1 MAYQVGAQADKDYVQ
16 DFIKDEF
23 TADCNQVDV
32 FCERKMYWELMSIN
46 TCVIFQ
52 GSVIFPHDKKD
63 PEPADDVNQIAT
75 TGVGLS
81 K

>member
-1 MAYQVGAQADKDYVQ
+1 MAYQVVAQADKDYVQ

-32 FCERKMYWELMSIN
+32 FWKGKWIGNLWVI
-46 TCVIFQ
+46 CVIFQ